1 MKSIKTFIT
10 LSLLFIC
17 SLLSANKLF
26 YVVDL
31 KKEIGSTT
39 WLYVK
44 NGLQEAHKQKAD
56 AVIIH
61 MNTYGGAV
69 LFADS
74 IRTAILN
81 DSLPVYCFVDN
92 NAASAGALIAIACDS
107 IYMRNGANI
116 GAATV
121 VDQTGKQM
129 PDKYQSYMRS
139 TIRSTAESH
148 GADTIFVNGK
158 KEIRWKRNPLIA
170 EAMVD
175 SRIVVPGL
183 IDSTKV
189 LTFTTEE
196 AIKNGYCE
204 GRAES
209 VKQLIEDRLH
219 EKDYE
224 IKKYNPTWFD
234 EVKGF
239 LMNPAFQAVLITLL
253 IGGIY
258 FELQSPGMGFPSIV
272 AVTAAILYFAPL
284 YIDGLA
290 ANWEIIIFIVGVIL
304 LIVEIFAIPGFGVFG
319 IIGIILI
326 IGALIL
332 SLIDNVLFTFD
343 RVNEREWAKAS
354 MTVLIGFLA
363 SGGLLIYLANRI
375 GHKGLFR
382 KLALTATQ
390 ETDKGYISSDLS
402 LKKHLGETGIAFTD
416 LRPSGKITING
427 VHYDAIAIYG
437 FVEKG
442 KPVIVRRQ
450 ESAQLYVEEIKNQ
463 D

>member
-224 IKKYNPTWFD
+224 IKKY
-234 EVKGF
+234 
-239 LMNPAFQAVLITLL
+239 
-253 IGGIY
+253 
-258 FELQSPGMGFPSIV
+258 
-272 AVTAAILYFAPL
+272 
-284 YIDGLA
+284 
-290 ANWEIIIFIVGVIL
+290 
-304 LIVEIFAIPGFGVFG
+304 
-319 IIGIILI
+319 
-326 IGALIL
+326 
-332 SLIDNVLFTFD
+332 
-343 RVNEREWAKAS
+343 
-354 MTVLIGFLA
+354 
-363 SGGLLIYLANRI
+363 
-375 GHKGLFR
+375 
-382 KLALTATQ
+382 
-390 ETDKGYISSDLS
+390 
-402 LKKHLGETGIAFTD
+402 
-416 LRPSGKITING
+416 
-427 VHYDAIAIYG
+427 
-437 FVEKG
+437 
-442 KPVIVRRQ
+442 
-450 ESAQLYVEEIKNQ
+450 
-463 D
+463 